1 LDTTRNNLIHA
12 INQVANANKL
22 AIRAGVGSSD
32 TSGGGGFFNQNTEGY
47 SIELRHDGSYP
58 VVRPILVNPDAGAP
72 STTLIYKEDLP
83 LISATGDG
91 SSQTLSLDISKWLAP
106 GTSLV
111 KTRIVAISDDN
122 STSYSAP
129 RHFEVRNNS
138 RAYVDL
144 IQPTGRKAVL
154 RFKESFTGGVLDVP
168 QIEIVDPGSRL

>member
-1 LDTTRNNLIHA
+1 MQEFSYVLANATANEVGDSWRVEAEPKRHIVKIGSYGNFEDRLGTTRNNLIHT

-32 TSGGGGFFNQNTEGY
+32 TSGGGGFFNQNTERY

-91 SSQTLSLDISKWLAP
+91 SSQPLVWILANGWHQEP
-106 GTSLV
+106 
-111 KTRIVAISDDN
+111 
-122 STSYSAP
+122 P
-129 RHFEVRNNS
+129 W
-138 RAYVDL
+138 
-144 IQPTGRKAVL
+144 
-154 RFKESFTGGVLDVP
+154 
-168 QIEIVDPGSRL
+168 